1 MWRSRSCA
9 GGSVLA
15 LAPRRTGGPPGA
27 PPPARLVAPAVIVPV
42 PTPVPVNDSA
52 GALVTANGGRPPPP
66 PAAATGRRPPPRP
79 APLPLPPPLPP
90 PAATP
95 PADSDRGRATD
106 TLPMTTS
113 GTLSSTSRPLLLAAV
128 SARGTGGRDGGG
140 GGGARPGSSG
150 AAQVG
155 QRHAAASASLTDVVG
170 SASVRQVA
178 CAMWRHGSATGCS
191 GCNGAD
197 RDTDDCAADVL
208 VPLVTATTTAAPQ

>member
-1 MWRSRSCA
+1 MDASATGAMWRSRSCA

-66 PAAATGRRPPPRP
+66 PAAATGRRPP
-79 APLPLPPPLPP
+79 
-90 PAATP
+90 AATP
-95 PADSDRGRATD
+95 PADCDRGRATD
-106 TLPMTTS
+106 TLPMTRS